1 MTTYRIS
8 CAKCKRRVKSLEN
21 HTWGRKLL
29 KGLINCLVIFFPY
42 TPYYPDNSGVARI
55 SQLIG
60 HSMGTLRLYELPR
73 EVQRLIGRSGGI
85 LPPENLGIL
94 HPPKSI
100 LRPYEGLRIIV
111 DYISHQTLGL
121 LTSVST
127 CTIIGPKGY

>member
-1 MTTYRIS
+1 MGS
-8 CAKCKRRVKSLEN
+8 QVAEGLD
-21 HTWGRKLL
+21 KLL
-29 KGLINCLVIFFPY
+29 GDFFSY

-55 SQLIG
+55 SPLLG

-73 EVQRLIGRSGGI
+73 EVQRLIGGSGGI

-127 CTIIGPKGY
+127 CAIIGPKGY